1 MHIKMRN
8 YMHKNRKILC
18 YVFIYCSKPE
28 SKMFN
33 IRIIIRILYDI
44 RYNAIHAFNTID
56 YYS

>member
-1 MHIKMRN
+1 MRN

-18 YVFIYCSKPE
+18 YVFIYYSKPE
-28 SKMFN
+28 SKMLN

>member
-1 MHIKMRN
+1 
-8 YMHKNRKILC
+8 MHKKRKISIMLRIHIL
-18 YVFIYCSKPE
+18 YGRPE
-28 SKMFN
+28 SKTFN